1 MEYEKPEL
9 KFKKFYTETFL
20 TDAEA
25 VSSGDSGGSSGDI
38 EHGFDSIAS
47 SGADG
52 WMNG

>member
-1 MEYEKPEL
+1 MVYEKPEL

-25 VSSGDSGGSSGDI
+25 VSGGGSGDI

-47 SGADG
+47 SGAEG

>member
-1 MEYEKPEL
+1 MVYEKLEL

-25 VSSGDSGGSSGDI
+25 VSGGDSGGSGDI

-47 SGADG
+47 SGAEG

>member
-1 MEYEKPEL
+1 MVYEKPEL

-25 VSSGDSGGSSGDI
+25 VSSNESGM
-38 EHGFDSIAS
+38 EHGGYDTDSFAS
-47 SGADG
+47 SGAEG